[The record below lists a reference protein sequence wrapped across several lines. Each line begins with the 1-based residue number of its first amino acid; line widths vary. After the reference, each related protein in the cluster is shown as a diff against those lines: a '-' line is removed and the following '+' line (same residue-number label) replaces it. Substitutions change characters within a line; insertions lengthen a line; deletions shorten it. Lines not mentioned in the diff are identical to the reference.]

1 MRSRSLLLTL
11 PVAALLG
18 GCYNYRVETGIPRA
32 GATIEAVLS
41 DAGTVALTARVGP
54 NAATILGTLAG
65 TRGDSLDIAVD
76 EVRTRDGLTYYM
88 KGTTIALVRG
98 DLAQLRVRELDRR
111 RTAIAGVVGVL
122 GAGAIIAGVRFG
134 GGGSDN
140 TGGGGGLPAAR
151 PRP

>member
-1 MRSRSLLLTL
+1 MRSRPLLLAL

-18 GCYNYRVETGIPRA
+18 GCYNLRVETGVPRT

-41 DAGTVALTARVGP
+41 DAGTVTLTARVGP
-54 NAATILGTLAG
+54 NAATILGKLAG
-65 TRGDSLDIAVD
+65 VRGDSLDIAVD
-76 EVRTRDGLTYYM
+76 EVRTRGGLTYYM

-98 DLAQLRVRELDRR
+98 DLAQLRVKELDRR
-111 RTAIAGVVGVL
+111 RTAIASTIGVL
-122 GAGAIIAGVRFG
+122 GAGAIIAGVRLG

-140 TGGGGGLPAAR
+140 SGGGGGTPAAR

>member
-1 MRSRSLLLTL
+1 MRPLSFLLVLPATAMLT
-11 PVAALLG
+11 
-18 GCYNYRVETGIPRA
+18 GCYNYRVETGIPPS

-41 DAGTVALTARVGP
+41 DAGSIAVTARAGP
-54 NAATILGTLAG
+54 NAATILGTLSG

-111 RTAIAGVVGVL
+111 RTAIAGVVGVI
-122 GAGAIIAGVRFG
+122 GAGAIIAGVRIG
-134 GGGSDN
+134 GAGSDN
-140 TGGGGGLPAAR
+140 TGGGGGTPAAR

>member
-11 PVAALLG
+11 PAAALLG
-18 GCYNYRVETGIPRA
+18 GCYNLRVETGIPRT
-32 GATIEAVLS
+32 GATMEAVLS

-54 NAATILGTLAG
+54 NAATILGTMAG
-65 TRGDSLDIAVD
+65 SRGDSLDIAVD

-111 RTAIAGVVGVL
+111 RTAIAGVVGVI

-134 GGGSDN
+134 GAGSDN
-140 TGGGGGLPAAR
+140 TGGGGGTPAAR

>member
-1 MRSRSLLLTL
+1 MRTRSLLLTL
-11 PVAALLG
+11 PAAALLG
-18 GCYNYRVETGIPRA
+18 GCYNYRVETGIPRS

-88 KGTTIALVRG
+88 KGTTIALVRD

>member
-1 MRSRSLLLTL
+1 MRSRSSLLAL
-11 PVAALLG
+11 PLAALLG
-18 GCYNYRVETGIPRA
+18 GCYNLRVETGVPRV

-41 DAGTVALTARVGP
+41 DAGTATLTARVGP

-65 TRGDSLDIAVD
+65 ARGDSLDIAID
-76 EVRTRDGLTYYM
+76 EVRTRDGQTYYM
-88 KGTTIALVRG
+88 KGTTIALVRA

-111 RTAIAGVVGVL
+111 RTAIAATIGVL
-122 GAGAIIAGVRFG
+122 GAGAVIAGVRAG

-140 TGGGGGLPAAR
+140 TGGGGGTPAAR

>member
-11 PVAALLG
+11 PAAALLG
-18 GCYNYRVETGIPRA
+18 GCYNLRVETGIPRT
-32 GATIEAVLS
+32 GATMEAVLS

-54 NAATILGTLAG
+54 NAATILGTMAG
-65 TRGDSLDIAVD
+65 SRGDSLDIAVD

-111 RTAIAGVVGVL
+111 RTAIAGVVGVI

-134 GGGSDN
+134 KSVV
-140 TGGGGGLPAAR
+140 
-151 PRP
+151 